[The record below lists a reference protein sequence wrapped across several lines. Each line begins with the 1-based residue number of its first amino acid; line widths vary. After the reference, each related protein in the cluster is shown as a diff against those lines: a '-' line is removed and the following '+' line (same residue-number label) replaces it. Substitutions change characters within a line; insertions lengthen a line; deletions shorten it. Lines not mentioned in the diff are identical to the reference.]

1 MRKALVVQGSP
12 TTTGGIVLGGS
23 ATHMT
28 DHGKPFALYGDEA
41 TCGKCRGAFKIIG
54 TATRRCYRGRA
65 GVLEGDLVL
74 CPCAQNRVMASP
86 DPNCFYDDGDDVG
99 LITQT
104 GNAVTASPVTY
115 DEQYVLRDAATGQP
129 HVGVS
134 YQISSS
140 SGQIWR
146 GLTDGKGRTQRLT
159 TSAPETLRLEIR
171 EDKNV

>member
-12 TTTGGIVLGGS
+12 TTTGGIVIGGS

-41 TCGKCRGAFKIIG
+41 TCGKCEGAFKIIG

-86 DPNCFYDDGDDVG
+86 DPSCFYDDGDDAC
-99 LITQT
+99 LSTQA
-104 GNAVTASPVTY
+104 GNAVTASPITC

-129 HVGVS
+129 HPGVS
-134 YQISSS
+134 YKISSS

-146 GLTDGKGRTQRLT
+146 GVTDDKGQTQRLR
-159 TSAPETLRLEIR
+159 TSGPATLRLAIT